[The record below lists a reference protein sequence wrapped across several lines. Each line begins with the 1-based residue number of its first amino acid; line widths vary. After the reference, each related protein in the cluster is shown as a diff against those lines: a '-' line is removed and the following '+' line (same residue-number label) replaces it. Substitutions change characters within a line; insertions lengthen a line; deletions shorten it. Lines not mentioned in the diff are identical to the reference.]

1 MSEVELWGIGTSRTM
16 RVVWTLIEL
25 DVSYLWHRI
34 GTRSGETLTKEYTAL
49 NPKQKIPTLRHG
61 DLVVSE
67 SPAIIQYLS
76 EAFPT
81 PAGFVVPSQPA
92 ARARLNEWCCFVAME
107 LDAHAL
113 YLIRRH
119 GHLPE
124 IYGAAPEAVASA
136 EDYFRKQV
144 AAVAERVAAANPYLL
159 ADGFSIAD
167 ILLMTCIDW
176 AMLYRIP
183 LPEAYVA
190 YRERVAQRPA
200 FREALERNYPGF
212 VIEDGKVVGAR

>member
-16 RVVWTLIEL
+16 RVVWTLLEL
-25 DVSYLWHRI
+25 DIAYAWHRI
-34 GTRSGETLTKEYTAL
+34 GARTGETLTEAYTAL

-67 SPAIIQYLS
+67 SVAIIQYLS
-76 EAFPT
+76 EAFAA

-107 LDAHAL
+107 LDAHSL

-119 GHLPE
+119 GHLPD
-124 IYGAAPEAVASA
+124 IYGAAPVAVASA
-136 EDYFRKQV
+136 EAYFRKQI
-144 AAVAERVAAANPYLL
+144 AAVADRVAAADPYLL
-159 ADGFSIAD
+159 GDGFSIAD

-183 LPEAYVA
+183 LPEAYAA
-190 YRERVAQRPA
+190 YRERVARRPA
-200 FREALERNYPGF
+200 FREALRRNYPDF
-212 VIEDGKVVGAR
+212 VIADGKVVGAR